1 MTTVALGGRPRPSRH
16 HAATAELADVVADA
30 LAMLDGAA
38 VADPETEAGS
48 GPRALPSDE
57 QEFAVAPRDR
67 P

>member
-1 MTTVALGGRPRPSRH
+1 MTTVAPRGRPRPSRH
-16 HAATAELADVVADA
+16 LGAAELADVVADA

-57 QEFAVAPRDR
+57 QEFAPAPRDR